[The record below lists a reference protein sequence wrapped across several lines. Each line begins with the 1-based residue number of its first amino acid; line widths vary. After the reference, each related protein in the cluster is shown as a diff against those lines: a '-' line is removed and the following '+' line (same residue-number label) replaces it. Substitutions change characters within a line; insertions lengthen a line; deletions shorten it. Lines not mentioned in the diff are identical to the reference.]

1 MKSNFSPSSRI
12 FRRIPFRSSSNG
24 TIRSFHPGKRS
35 ETASQRGRKGSQ
47 ELRIEFPSR
56 IVFVSASAAFRTFSR
71 ALRESASIASHDLKK
86 SSPASV
92 SSTPV
97 LKRRKSS
104 APIPFSSLS
113 IRFITAVGVIKSASA
128 AFVKLPARDTVRNVS
143 TSGLRIGNMIETE
156 YFLRILE

>member
-1 MKSNFSPSSRI
+1 MKLIQNIDVYAPQHLGKKDVLIINDKIVKIKDAGSICADGFLSEAEMI
-12 FRRIPFRSSSNG
+12 NG
-24 TIRSFHPGKRS
+24 
-35 ETASQRGRKGSQ
+35 E
-47 ELRIEFPSR
+47 
-56 IVFVSASAAFRTFSR
+56 
-71 ALRESASIASHDLKK
+71 
-86 SSPASV
+86 SV

-156 YFLRILE
+156 YFLRILV